1 MATNTNLDSFDYQTG
16 ALPGQYF
23 NNIFKNTIA
32 LTGDV
37 VEAVET
43 FFEIITKNRA
53 SAKVLASAIIVT
65 AKSQNQDP
73 LTLVQEFKKLNP
85 GQINAY
91 LATYL
96 NLNRIPTS
104 LLGTVNKPP
113 VNQFV
118 ERTILL

>member
-1 MATNTNLDSFDYQTG
+1 MSTNTNLDSFNYQSS
-16 ALPGQYF
+16 ALPGQYY
-23 NNIFKNTIA
+23 NNVFKNQVSLA
-32 LTGDV
+32 GDV

-43 FFEIITKNRA
+43 FFEIITKNRS
-53 SAKVLASAIIVT
+53 SAKVLASAIVAT
-65 AKSQNQDP
+65 AMSQNQDP

-85 GQINAY
+85 GEINAY

-96 NLNRIPTS
+96 NLNRVPTS
-104 LLGTVNKPP
+104 LLGTVNRPA